1 MTGFSFETL
10 GNATIQLFRGS
21 QPILATDPWLV
32 GTCYFGSW
40 ALDHPLSEAQKQNV
54 INSEFIWISH
64 GHPDHLHQD
73 SLRLLHKSQ
82 HLLIPNF
89 YSKDIHTYLCNE
101 GFDVTVMPYKTWI
114 VLGNELRIMS
124 IDNNNQDAILV
135 IEAGDSLLINQ
146 NDSPLSGEGSFLRR
160 LVRDHPNRKTYI
172 LALCSID
179 ADMLNFVDS
188 EDNRMTLLP
197 SELKPGKIHE
207 VAIRA
212 AKLGISNFCCSS
224 SQHIY
229 IRKDSAW
236 ANNYRMVYRD
246 MISHW
251 CRPNVN
257 LIEPFVTVDLETGNI
272 TRNHPSQT
280 SNISAITDETGDDD
294 WGEQLSGEEWALV
307 GKFVAKFELM
317 GGGVQFVEFTVG
329 GVTRRFYVGKA
340 PMGWPFWRKRGLRFS
355 VPRRSLLQVIECG
368 YFDDLLIANF
378 MRTELKGARLSP
390 HFTSPVAKL
399 GGNARVFTRKDYR
412 RFRSYYFRRSPRTY
426 VTASIER
433 AWRQVVSPFVISVL
447 SRFGVRETARQ
458 AFRALKRVPR

>member
-1 MTGFSFETL
+1 
-10 GNATIQLFRGS
+10 
-21 QPILATDPWLV
+21 
-32 GTCYFGSW
+32 
-40 ALDHPLSEAQKQNV
+40 
-54 INSEFIWISH
+54 
-64 GHPDHLHQD
+64 
-73 SLRLLHKSQ
+73 
-82 HLLIPNF
+82 
-89 YSKDIHTYLCNE
+89 
-101 GFDVTVMPYKTWI
+101 
-114 VLGNELRIMS
+114 
-124 IDNNNQDAILV
+124 
-135 IEAGDSLLINQ
+135 
-146 NDSPLSGEGSFLRR
+146 
-160 LVRDHPNRKTYI
+160 
-172 LALCSID
+172 
-179 ADMLNFVDS
+179 MLNFVDS

-307 GKFVAKFELM
+307 GKFVAKFELV
-317 GGGVQFVEFTVG
+317 GGGVQFVEFSVG
-329 GVTRRFYVGKA
+329 GVTRRFCVRKA